1 MRNDMVKEFENI
13 KAVRSLR
20 TARHPEP
27 EGWSEPIHD
36 ALIAGRACS
45 VHFINDDEGK
55 GIFKETSAA
64 PRSWQASASWQNKV
78 ALRRFFISGKQPEGT
93 CGISQNNT
101 ETLQSLP
108 RNLLSVNNEEHA
120 EALGMSAF
128 SVSRAWAEGVR

>member
-55 GIFKETSAA
+55 GIFRK
-64 PRSWQASASWQNKV
+64 RLQHRGLGKRLHRGKNKV

-93 CGISQNNT
+93 CGISQNNA

-120 EALGMSAF
+120 KSLGMSAF
-128 SVSRAWAEGVR
+128 SVSRSVC

>member
-55 GIFKETSAA
+55 GIFRKRMQHRGLGKRLHRGKTKSNSDAFHSRKAA
-64 PRSWQASASWQNKV
+64 R
-78 ALRRFFISGKQPEGT
+78 
-93 CGISQNNT
+93 
-101 ETLQSLP
+101 
-108 RNLLSVNNEEHA
+108 RNLRHLPKQCGNSSKPA
-120 EALGMSAF
+120 AQFALG
-128 SVSRAWAEGVR
+128 EQ